1 MEVMMA
7 AAAAAAAVERL
18 EAVAV
23 AGKAV
28 MAELEALKEKGR
40 VS

>member
-1 MEVMMA
+1 
-7 AAAAAAAVERL
+7 L

-28 MAELEALKEKGR
+28 MAELEALKEEGR
-40 VS
+40 TSSGKVVVGILDA

>member
-1 MEVMMA
+1 MEVMM
-7 AAAAAAAVERL
+7 AAAAVERL